1 VILSLLGD
9 GRQKFSTLHQPVAL
23 LSNLLSKWF
32 WVQPLTKRRRRAN
45 FSLFFFYPTLKPHP
59 ATHEKKNSSHNKRV
73 ADLSATAR
81 LAW

>member
-9 GRQKFSTLHQPVAL
+9 GRQKFSILHQPVAL

-45 FSLFFFYPTLKPHP
+45 FKLFFYPTLKPHP
-59 ATHEKKNSSHNKRV
+59 ANTCEKDT
-73 ADLSATAR
+73 AATTNE
-81 LAW
+81 LLIFQQQLI